1 VKTGLCRFIPNFISE
16 IERLP
21 QFNWISYQLALRQLL
36 LSYSKMIPPV
46 LVIPASIRARVFVNH
61 IQSIFDVGIV
71 GHADKK
77 HDQRDRREY
86 YGRDH
91 DRTMVLLG
99 EADDDEHPCYN
110 KHYGSDPEHYHPAR
124 ASILHITERRGVFI
138 YGSTLRDE

>member
-1 VKTGLCRFIPNFISE
+1 MKTGLCHFIPNFTSE

-21 QFNWISYQLALRQLL
+21 QFNWIAYQLALRQLL

-46 LVIPASIRARVFVNH
+46 LVIPASIRARVFVNR

-71 GHADKK
+71 GHADEK

-91 DRTMVLLG
+91 DRTTVLLG

-110 KHYGSDPEHYHPAR
+110 KHYGSDPELDHPTR
-124 ASILHITERRGVFI
+124 AIILHVNDLPGVFI
-138 YGSTLRDE
+138 YGKTLRE